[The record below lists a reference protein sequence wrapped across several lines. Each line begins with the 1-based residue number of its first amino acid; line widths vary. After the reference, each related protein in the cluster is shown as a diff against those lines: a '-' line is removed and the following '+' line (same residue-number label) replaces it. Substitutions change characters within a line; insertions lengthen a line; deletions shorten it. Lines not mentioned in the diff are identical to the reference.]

1 MVKEK
6 DSLYEILGK
15 LVLVSVVGCS
25 CFVIARAFCKSG
37 KSDEKKAARLQERLR
52 QSYEGLSPD
61 EY

>member
-1 MVKEK
+1 MLKEK

-25 CFVIARAFCKSG
+25 CFVIARAFCKS
-37 KSDEKKAARLQERLR
+37 DEKKAAYLQERLR
-52 QSYEGLSPD
+52 QSYDGLSPD

>member
-1 MVKEK
+1 MIKEK

-15 LVLVSVVGCS
+15 LVLVFVVGCS
-25 CFVIARAFCKSG
+25 YFVIAKAFCESN
-37 KSDEKKAARLQERLR
+37 EKEAARLQERLR

>member
-6 DSLYEILGK
+6 DSLYEILWK
-15 LVLVSVVGCS
+15 LVLVSIAGCS
-25 CFVIARAFCKSG
+25 CFVIARAFCQ
-37 KSDEKKAARLQERLR
+37 SDEKEAARLQERLR